1 MTEKHCVTGDESSL
15 SEITSQQLLSL
26 SDELGNTLAQRA
38 SHRDAERILPFDAFG
53 EIRRLRLGALRVP
66 QKWGGAGGQWT
77 DVAGQYLSLARGDA
91 NVAQAFLG
99 HTVFV
104 ERLLLMGTPEQH
116 AYFLPM
122 AASGVIFSGAA
133 AERGSGTRGELK
145 TRLTR
150 HGNHFIINGVKHY
163 STGALF
169 GDWLKVR
176 ALNEENEMVSAII
189 PATRRGVIRHDDW
202 YGLGQRTT
210 ASGTTEL
217 KNVHVNPTEVLLME
231 DWRKR
236 RNHAGASAQIIHAA
250 IDAGIALAALE
261 EAVLFARQHIR
272 PVSESKLSRGAEDPY
287 VLHKIGEMSAH
298 AHTAVAAVKHAA
310 LGLDTAA
317 TARFSGESEEV
328 CQQLA
333 GLASLDVAVAKTAS
347 TASSLS
353 VSQWLFD
360 IGGASA
366 TLRSRN
372 LDRFW
377 RNARTHTTHDPV
389 AWKYQALG
397 NYLINGELPP
407 QTFSY

>member
-1 MTEKHCVTGDESSL
+1 MTEKHAVTGDESSL
-15 SEITSQQLLSL
+15 SEITPLQLLSL
-26 SDELGNTLAQRA
+26 SNELGQTLAEHA
-38 SHRDAERILPFDAFG
+38 SRRDAERILPFDAFG
-53 EIRRLRLGALRVP
+53 DIRRLRLGALRVP
-66 QKWGGAGGQWT
+66 RKWGGAGGQWT
-77 DVAGQYLSLARGDA
+77 EVAEQYLSLARGDA

-133 AERGSGTRGELK
+133 AERGTGTRGELK
-145 TRLTR
+145 TTLTR

-189 PATRRGVIRHDDW
+189 PATRPGVIRHDDW
-202 YGLGQRTT
+202 HGLGQRTT

-217 KNVHVNPTEVLLME
+217 KNVHVNPTEVLRME

-310 LGLDTAA
+310 SALDRAA
-317 TARFSGESEEV
+317 TARFYGENEDM
-328 CQQLA
+328 CQRLA
-333 GLASLDVAVAKTAS
+333 GQASLEVAIAKTTS

-397 NYLINGELPP
+397 NYVINGELPP
-407 QTFSY
+407 KTFSY